1 MIYVCVTLAIL
12 LCVSIYKNVMLGL
25 SILRMEDAIEE
36 CLDVI
41 DKKYNTMSEVL
52 ARPLF
57 LDSPEVKSVVRDISA
72 VRSSLH
78 NVALSLTENLV
89 EEKEK
94 LEDGKKN

>member
-12 LCVSIYKNVMLGL
+12 LCISIYKNVMLGL

>member
-1 MIYVCVTLAIL
+1 
-12 LCVSIYKNVMLGL
+12 MLGL